1 MKRVLLIIPGLLMA
15 LSLLAQD
22 GLDIDDKAVPFSL
35 KDVSGEM
42 ISLDDYNEASKGAI
56 VIFTCNHCPYAKAYE
71 QRIVQLDKQF
81 RTKGVPVIAINPNDP
96 ELVPEDSYEE
106 MQKRAKE
113 KNYPFPYLI
122 DETQEVYKAY
132 GATRTPHVFL
142 LKKENDDFYVS
153 YIGTID
159 NNYKSADEVTEM
171 YLANAVKALLKGE
184 VPSPQTTKAIGC
196 SIKDKN

>member
-1 MKRVLLIIPGLLMA
+1 MKRVLLFIPGLLMA
-15 LSLLAQD
+15 MSLLAQD
-22 GLDIDDKAVPFSL
+22 GLGIDDKAVSFSL

-42 ISLDDYNEASKGAI
+42 ISLDNYSEASKGAI

-71 QRIVQLDKQF
+71 QRIIELDKQF
-81 RTKGVPVIAINPNDP
+81 RPKGMPVIAINPNDP
-96 ELVPEDSYEE
+96 DLVPEDSYEE

-142 LKKENDDFYVS
+142 LKKENNDFYVA

-159 NNYKSADEVTEM
+159 NNYKSADDVTEM
-171 YLANAVKALLKGE
+171 YLANAVEALLEGE
-184 VPSPQTTKAIGC
+184 IPDPQTTKAIGC
-196 SIKDKN
+196 SIKDKK